1 LVEKGGLKLIIPTDF
16 AVSVFVGTVV
26 LCLLSAMISF
36 RKVASI
42 DPGLVFR
49 S

>member
-1 LVEKGGLKLIIPTDF
+1 LKLILPTELT
-16 AVSVFVGTVV
+16 VVVFVGTVV
-26 LCLLSAMISF
+26 LCLVAAMISF

-49 S
+49 T